1 MATEALEL
9 EEQLSG
15 NIPLQD
21 DPELLM
27 RRYKE
32 TGDLEIRNQLVMY
45 YSYIAKSVAVK
56 MSSTFHKYA
65 TVEEMVNHGAIA
77 LIDSLERFDPDQ
89 GVKFSTYAFT
99 KVRGAIIDYVR
110 KQDWLPRRVR
120 QTDILIT
127 KAEEQLTGEL
137 GRPPTRE
144 EMAKR
149 LGMSLQKYDKC
160 VFEMSG
166 DSMYSFEALLA
177 APVQMNHVR
186 LQEDDL
192 GPEEQVDEQE
202 LRQELAQAIDE
213 LGEQERTVLS
223 LYYYEE
229 LTMKEIG
236 QVMGVSEQRIGQ
248 INRKLIKKLR
258 ARMMGYMKG

>member
-89 GVKFSTYAFT
+89 GVKFSTYAYT

-127 KAEEQLTGEL
+127 KAEEQLTNEL
-137 GRPPTRE
+137 GRTPTRE
-144 EMAKR
+144 EMAAR
-149 LGMSLQKYDKC
+149 LEMPLAKYDKC

-166 DSMYSFEALLA
+166 ESMYSFEALLA